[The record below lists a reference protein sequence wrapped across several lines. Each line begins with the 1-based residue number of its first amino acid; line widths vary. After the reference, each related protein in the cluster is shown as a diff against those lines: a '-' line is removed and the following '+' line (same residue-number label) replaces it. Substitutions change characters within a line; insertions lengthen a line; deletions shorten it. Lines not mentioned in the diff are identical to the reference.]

1 MALFSASSRARFPWR
16 TTWHVLRTRFHE
28 DRLGAAAGSLTFTTV
43 ISLVPLLTVG
53 LAIFSAFPVFSRLE
67 ATLQK
72 WLLQSLVPDHIARQ
86 VSNYLLQF
94 ASKAGQIGWV
104 GALFLLLTALAM
116 VLTIDRKLNEIW
128 RVRTPRPLGQR
139 LLVYWA
145 SLTLGP
151 LLLAVSLTLS
161 SYAVS
166 ASRGWVSA
174 VPGGLWLAL
183 NITEFA
189 VVVLGVAALYR
200 YVPNARVR
208 FSHALLG
215 GLLVALGLEGAK
227 NLLGWYLALVPTYS
241 VVYGTFA
248 TVPIF
253 LVWIHL
259 VWMIVLLGAVV
270 VACLPTLQEGV
281 ERQGGSPGW
290 TLQLALEVLAE
301 LHTLQDEPE
310 RGLDTGVLLA
320 RLRVDPQQLADA
332 LAALQALDWVGQL
345 AEEQGRHVLL
355 VRLAHTPLSPL
366 LQHCLLAQTPATQ
379 ALWHRSHWHQLHVA
393 DVLPGADT
401 ADTAAAPGADVAPDL
416 HHLGALSPLA

>member
-1 MALFSASSRARFPWR
+1 MDFFSASARSHFPWR
-16 TTWHVLRTRFHE
+16 TTWHAVRTRFHE

-53 LAIFSAFPVFSRLE
+53 LAIFSVFPVFSRLE

-94 ASKAGQIGWV
+94 ASKAGQIGWM
-104 GALFLLLTALAM
+104 GALFLLLTALMM

-161 SYAVS
+161 SYAIS

-189 VVVLGVAALYR
+189 VVVLGAAALFR

-208 FSHALLG
+208 ATHALLG
-215 GLLVALGLEGAK
+215 GVLVALGLEAAK
-227 NLLGWYLALVPTYS
+227 NLLGWYLALVPTFS
-241 VVYGTFA
+241 LVYGTFA

-270 VACLPTLQEGV
+270 VACLPTLLEGV

-290 TLQLALEVLAE
+290 TFQLALEVLGT
-301 LHTLQDEPE
+301 LHTVQDRPE
-310 RGLDTGVLLA
+310 RGWDTDALLA
-320 RLRVDPQQLADA
+320 RLRVDPQQLTDA
-332 LAALQALDWVGQL
+332 LVVLQTLDWVGQL
-345 AEEQGRHVLL
+345 AEDQARHVLL
-355 VRLAHTPLSPL
+355 VRLQHTPLSPL
-366 LQHCLLAQTPATQ
+366 LRQCLLADTPTTQ
-379 ALWHRSHWHQLHVA
+379 LLWRSSHWHQLQVA
-393 DVLPGADT
+393 DVLPGLD
-401 ADTAAAPGADVAPDL
+401 
-416 HHLGALSPLA
+416 GALALPA